1 MSTTTAVPSRVHTQS
16 LVRRHPLISFYVL
29 TYAIAWLLWAPLVIF
44 RDSIP
49 GPVGLIL
56 AMLGSLVPSTLGL
69 VFIGLLRGDPA
80 CGGCCGA
87 CFMGRIGLRW
97 YLAALALAMLVPLAV
112 GASIL
117 MGGDTPVVDKTIF
130 GVLFLF
136 AFMIFPGSALGE
148 EIGWRGFVL
157 PRMQARH
164 SALKASLLIGIL
176 WAPWHLPL
184 WLTGSEGHPIS
195 LYVPFVVA
203 VVASSVFYT
212 WLYNNTGGSLLIV
225 VLYHAA
231 SNLPIT
237 VLIDSPRQ
245 PDGAAIPDL
254 CRAHSHRRGSIRD
267 RDRSR
272 KSVPHRPQA
281 DRAALMCDG
290 PDGPHRWPHGIRWQE
305 PSTWGCCCLVWS

>member
-1 MSTTTAVPSRVHTQS
+1 MSTPTLTPSPARTQS

-29 TYAIAWLLWAPLVIF
+29 TYAVSWLLWAPLVIF
-44 RDSIP
+44 GDRVP
-49 GPVGLIL
+49 GPLAFIL
-56 AMLGSLVPSTLGL
+56 LLLGSLVPSTMGVLF
-69 VFIGLLRGDPA
+69 VALLRGRSGVRTLLGRLLHA
-80 CGGCCGA
+80 
-87 CFMGRIGLRW
+87 RIGLRW
-97 YLAALALAMLVPLAV
+97 YLAVMALIMLVPLAV
-112 GASIL
+112 GMSIL
-117 MGGDTPVVDKTIF
+117 MGGDTPVVDNTVF

-148 EIGWRGFVL
+148 ELGWRGFVL

-176 WAPWHLPL
+176 WGPWHLPL

-237 VLIDSPRQ
+237 VLITPLGSQMAQ
-245 PDGAAIPDL
+245 PFLIYVALTVVAAAAIVIATGAQHL
-254 CRAHSHRRGSIRD
+254 SRTAHRQIEQ
-267 RDRSR
+267 
-272 KSVPHRPQA
+272 P
-281 DRAALMCDG
+281 
-290 PDGPHRWPHGIRWQE
+290 
-305 PSTWGCCCLVWS
+305 

>member
-1 MSTTTAVPSRVHTQS
+1 MSTTTSTPRPAHTQS

-29 TYAIAWLLWAPLVIF
+29 TYAVSWLLWAPLVIF
-44 RDSIP
+44 GDRVS
-49 GPVGLIL
+49 GPLAFIL
-56 AMLGSLVPSTLGL
+56 LLLGSLVPSTMGVLF
-69 VFIGLLRGDPA
+69 VALLRGRSGVRTLLGRLLHA
-80 CGGCCGA
+80 
-87 CFMGRIGLRW
+87 RIGLRW
-97 YLAALALAMLVPLAV
+97 YLAVVALTMLVPLAV
-112 GASIL
+112 GVSIL
-117 MGGDTPVVDKTIF
+117 MGGDTPVVDNTVF

-148 EIGWRGFVL
+148 ELGWRGFVL

-176 WAPWHLPL
+176 WGPWHLPL

-237 VLIDSPRQ
+237 VLITPLGSQMAQ
-245 PDGAAIPDL
+245 PFLIYVALTVVAAAAIVIATGAQHL
-254 CRAHSHRRGSIRD
+254 SRTAHRQIEQ
-267 RDRSR
+267 
-272 KSVPHRPQA
+272 P
-281 DRAALMCDG
+281 
-290 PDGPHRWPHGIRWQE
+290 
-305 PSTWGCCCLVWS
+305 

>member
-1 MSTTTAVPSRVHTQS
+1 MSDTTVAQRRVHTQS

-29 TYAIAWLLWAPLVIF
+29 TYAIAWMLWAPLVIF

-49 GPVGLIL
+49 GPVAFIL
-56 AMLGSLVPSTLGL
+56 TLLGSLVPSTLGL
-69 VFIGLLRGDPA
+69 VFIGLLRGRP
-80 CGGCCGA
+80 GVRRVLRRLLH
-87 CFMGRIGLRW
+87 GRIGLRW
-97 YLAALALAMLVPLAV
+97 YLAVLALAMLVPLAV
-112 GASIL
+112 GVSIL
-117 MGGDTPVVDKTIF
+117 MGGDTPVVDNTIF

-176 WAPWHLPL
+176 WGPWHLPL

-195 LYVPFVVA
+195 LYVA
-203 VVASSVFYT
+203 VVATSVFYT

-237 VLIDSPRQ
+237 VLISPLASQMAQ
-245 PDGAAIPDL
+245 PFLIYVALTVVAAAIVVIVTGAENL
-254 CRAHSHRRGSIRD
+254 
-267 RDRSR
+267 SR
-272 KSVPHRPQA
+272 TAQRQIEQP
-281 DRAALMCDG
+281 
-290 PDGPHRWPHGIRWQE
+290 
-305 PSTWGCCCLVWS
+305 

>member
-1 MSTTTAVPSRVHTQS
+1 MSTTTVAPRQVHTQS

-29 TYAIAWLLWAPLVIF
+29 TYAISWLIWAPLVIL

-49 GPVGLIL
+49 GPVGLVL
-56 AMLGSLVPSTLGL
+56 TLLGSLVPSTLAL
-69 VFIGLLRGDPA
+69 VFIGLLKGRPGVRRVLRRLVH
-80 CGGCCGA
+80 
-87 CFMGRIGLRW
+87 GRIGLSW

-112 GASIL
+112 GVSIL
-117 MGGDTPVVDKTIF
+117 MGGDAPVVDNTIF

-136 AFMIFPGSALGE
+136 AFMIFPGSAMGE
-148 EIGWRGFVL
+148 ELGWRGFVL

-176 WAPWHLPL
+176 WGPWHLPL

-225 VLYHAA
+225 VLYHAV

-237 VLIDSPRQ
+237 VLISPLGSQMAQPFLIYVALTVVAAAVIVIVNGAQNLSRSAHRQ
-245 PDGAAIPDL
+245 IEQP
-254 CRAHSHRRGSIRD
+254 
-267 RDRSR
+267 
-272 KSVPHRPQA
+272 
-281 DRAALMCDG
+281 
-290 PDGPHRWPHGIRWQE
+290 
-305 PSTWGCCCLVWS
+305 

>member
-1 MSTTTAVPSRVHTQS
+1 
-16 LVRRHPLISFYVL
+16 LI
-29 TYAIAWLLWAPLVIF
+29 IF
-44 RDSIP
+44 GGRLP
-49 GPVGLIL
+49 GPVAFVLLG
-56 AMLGSLVPSTLGL
+56 LGSLVPSTLGL
-69 VFIGLLRGDPA
+69 VFIGLLRGKA
-80 CGGCCGA
+80 GVRRVLRRLVH
-87 CFMGRIGLRW
+87 GRIGLRW
-97 YLAALALAMLVPLAV
+97 YLAVLALAMLVPLAV
-112 GASIL
+112 GVSVL
-117 MGGDTPVVDKTIF
+117 MGGDTPVVDNTIF

-176 WAPWHLPL
+176 WGPWHLPL

-237 VLIDSPRQ
+237 VLISPLGSQMAQ
-245 PDGAAIPDL
+245 PFLIYVALTVVAAAIVVIVSGAENL
-254 CRAHSHRRGSIRD
+254 
-267 RDRSR
+267 SR
-272 KSVPHRPQA
+272 TAYRQVEQP
-281 DRAALMCDG
+281 
-290 PDGPHRWPHGIRWQE
+290 
-305 PSTWGCCCLVWS
+305 